1 MTSSASRIRSTGRE
15 VVCGA
20 GWPRDPGIFV
30 EPARVSDDEA
40 VVLARDVARK
50 IENEMTYPGQIKVTV
65 IREMR
70 ASELAKQTASVAP
83 CRAGDG
89 AVASYPPRM
98 RLLFLGDVVGKSA
111 RQALRR
117 RLRALRRERDVAF
130 VVANGEN
137 AAEARASTPI
147 RPTSCST
154 PAWTSSRPAIT
165 WQHSRLLPVLEHETR
180 IIRPAN
186 FPEGNPGRGFT
197 VQRAANGVSV
207 AVVNLIG
214 RVFMGS
220 FDCPFRA
227 RWIGFSRRWRRGRRR
242 ARRHARRDDVGE
254 GRDGWHLAGRVA
266 GVVGSHTHV
275 QTAGRP
281 RSAGGPPT

>member
-1 MTSSASRIRSTGRE
+1 
-15 VVCGA
+15 
-20 GWPRDPGIFV
+20 
-30 EPARVSDDEA
+30 
-40 VVLARDVARK
+40 
-50 IENEMTYPGQIKVTV
+50 
-65 IREMR
+65 
-70 ASELAKQTASVAP
+70 
-83 CRAGDG
+83 
-89 AVASYPPRM
+89 M

-137 AAEARASTPI
+137 AAGGKGLDPDSADELFDAGVDV
-147 RPTSCST
+147 
-154 PAWTSSRPAIT
+154 IT
-165 WQHSRLLPVLEHETR
+165 TGNHVWQHSRLLPVLEHETR

-227 RWIGFSRRWRRGRRR
+227 ADRIL
-242 ARRHARRDDVGE
+242 AQVAAEADVVLVDMHAETTSEKVAM
-254 GRDGWHLAGRVA
+254 GWHLAGRVA

-275 QTAGRP
+275 QTADDRVLPGGTAYLTDAGMCGPIDSVIGMRREEVLRRFLTQMPVRFEVAKGPVVVQGALLDVDPGNGRATAIERVQEAQEP
-281 RSAGGPPT
+281 C